1 SSDIAG
7 DGAVADNNREKG
19 QHYLRH
25 SELLEQDGQRPITA
39 GQLQAEMDRMAS
51 HTKQPEVLRELF
63 DALGNDPFVIAECLA
78 RPLLAE
84 RFVNG
89 DPVAAAPN
97 AFGATHP
104 TRMPLQKPALA
115 GSLAKAETEVS
126 VTMAA
131 VSSANY
137 TLPLI
142 ASPSGG

>member
-39 GQLQAEMDRMAS
+39 GQLQAEMERMAQ
-51 HTKQPEVLRELF
+51 HTRQPEVLRELF

-84 RFVNG
+84 RLTADFRGQNSTNPFGSAWVKEG
-89 DPVAAAPN
+89 LGRSIATSSKDAA
-97 AFGATHP
+97 
-104 TRMPLQKPALA
+104 
-115 GSLAKAETEVS
+115 
-126 VTMAA
+126 
-131 VSSANY
+131 Y
-137 TLPLI
+137 TLPEI
-142 ASPSGG
+142 P